1 MKDTK
6 QKLSWIA
13 NYEAAFWNLP
23 STNWKASCEK
33 KDYPPFWM
41 TFASIKNFH
50 KKWFLWDRFHEK
62 GRFQISKMASIKKIS
77 H

>member
-41 TFASIKNFH
+41 TFAESNNFLGSLQE
-50 KKWFLWDRFHEK
+50 KKLTK
-62 GRFQISKMASIKKIS
+62 TVK
-77 H
+77 